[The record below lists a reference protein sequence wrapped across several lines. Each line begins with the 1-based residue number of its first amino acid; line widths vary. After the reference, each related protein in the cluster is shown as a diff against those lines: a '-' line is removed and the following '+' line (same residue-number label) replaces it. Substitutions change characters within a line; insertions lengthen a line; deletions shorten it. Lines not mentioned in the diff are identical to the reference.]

1 MFKSVTLKAGLIIV
15 GSFFFATF
23 SFYGYQIL
31 FTENIQVGK
40 PDMVLYIPKGAKFQ
54 QVVDSLEMNNILHDK
69 LSFMFLSKLTGYKD
83 DVKPGRY
90 LLKSNS
96 NNKDLFK
103 MILKGRQ
110 TPLNLTFNN
119 IRLKSELITKLS
131 DKLEM
136 SESELKSKLDDPT
149 FTQKYGLDTNTIM
162 GMFIPNTYEVY
173 WTITPEELL
182 EKINKYY
189 VNFWNSE
196 RLAKAKAI
204 NLNPVQVSILASIV
218 EEETKMNDEKP
229 RVAGVYLNRL
239 KADMRLQAD
248 PTVKFAIGDF
258 TLKRVTN
265 LSIDSPYNTYKYKG
279 LPPGQICLPMNTSID
294 AVLNPEN
301 HDFMFFCADFDKPGY
316 HLFRKTFEEHRV
328 IGVEYRNTLDK
339 LKIK

>member
-1 MFKSVTLKAGLIIV
+1 MFKSISLKVGLIIV
-15 GSFFFATF
+15 FAFFFATF
-23 SFYGYQIL
+23 SFYAYQII

-40 PDMVLYIPKGAKFQ
+40 PDTVLYIPKGAKFQ
-54 QVVDSLEMNNILHDK
+54 QVVDSLEMNEILTDK
-69 LSFMFLSKLTGYKD
+69 LSFMFLAKLSGYKD
-83 DVKPGRY
+83 AVKPGRY
-90 LLKSNS
+90 LLKTNS
-96 NNKDLFK
+96 SNKDLFK
-103 MILKGRQ
+103 MLIKGRQ

-136 SESELKSKLDDPT
+136 TQDELEALLDNPAI
-149 FTQKYGLDTNTIM
+149 TQKYGFDTNTIM
-162 GMFIPNTYEVY
+162 SMFIPNTYEVY

-182 EKINKYY
+182 GKIQQSYLQ
-189 VNFWNSE
+189 FWNDE
-196 RLAKAKAI
+196 RKAKAQAI
-204 NLNPVQVSILASIV
+204 GLSPIQVSILASIV

-229 RVAGVYLNRL
+229 LVAGVYLNRL

-258 TLKRVTN
+258 TLKRVSN

-279 LPPGQICLPMNTSID
+279 LPPGLICLPMNTSID
-294 AVLNPEN
+294 AVLSPAK

-328 IGVEYRNTLDK
+328 IGVNYRNTLDK